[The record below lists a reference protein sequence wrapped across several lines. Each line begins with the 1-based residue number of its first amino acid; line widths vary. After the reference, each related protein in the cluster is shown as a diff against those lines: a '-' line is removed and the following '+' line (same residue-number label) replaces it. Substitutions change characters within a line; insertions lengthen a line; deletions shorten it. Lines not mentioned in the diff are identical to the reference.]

1 MGTPV
6 HKHIYSPPWMYN
18 QRKQGPLERPVGSQG
33 KLRTGQ
39 PAAMAGDTLRVIMDM
54 GKFQGVIAA
63 TTLCNVSTM
72 SAQEEPWLE
81 RVDN

>member
-1 MGTPV
+1 M
-6 HKHIYSPPWMYN
+6 
-18 QRKQGPLERPVGSQG
+18 ERLVGSEG

-39 PAAMAGDTLRVIMDM
+39 PAAMAGETLRVIMDM

-72 SAQEEPWLE
+72 FSQVEPWPE
-81 RVDN
+81 GVNN